1 MADRKISDLAA
12 LTTPVAGDYLPVVDI
27 SETTPANKNKRITL
41 EELFDNAPYG
51 TPKLPLPTFTA
62 ATLTY
67 TGSNLTAVSY
77 PGGEPY
83 DYVGLTY
90 TGDLLT
96 QIDYKAGGSG
106 GTIVASYQLIYTGN
120 DLTSINEL

>member
-1 MADRKISDLAA
+1 MADRKISDLTA

-27 SETTPANKNKRITL
+27 SEPTAAAKNKRITL
-41 EELFDNAPYG
+41 EELFAGAPYG
-51 TPKLPLPTFTA
+51 TAQLPLPTFTA

-67 TGSNLTAVSY
+67 TGVNLTAVAY

-83 DYVGLTY
+83 DYVALTY

-106 GTIVASYQLIYTGN
+106 GTIVASYELIYTGN

>member
-1 MADRKISDLAA
+1 MADRKTSDLAA

-27 SETTPANKNKRITL
+27 SEASPADKNKRITL
-41 EELFDNAPYG
+41 EELFAGAPYG
-51 TPKLPLPTFTA
+51 TAQLPLPTFTA

-67 TGSNLTAVSY
+67 VGANLTEVAY

-83 DYVGLTY
+83 DFVGLTY

-96 QIDYKAGGSG
+96 QIDYRDGGSG
-106 GTIVASYQLIYTGN
+106 GTLIASYELVYSGTTLIAVNQL
-120 DLTSINEL
+120 

>member
-27 SETTPANKNKRITL
+27 SEASPADKNKRITL
-41 EELFDNAPYG
+41 EELFAGAPYG
-51 TPKLPLPTFTA
+51 TAQLPLPTFTA

-67 TGSNLTAVSY
+67 VGANLTEVAY

-83 DYVGLTY
+83 DFVGLTY

-106 GTIVASYQLIYTGN
+106 GTIVASYELIYTGN

>member
-1 MADRKISDLAA
+1 MADRKTSDLAA

-27 SETTPANKNKRITL
+27 SEANPADKNKRITL
-41 EELFDNAPYG
+41 EELFAGAPYG
-51 TPKLPLPTFTA
+51 TAQLPLPTFTA

-67 TGSNLTAVSY
+67 VGANLTEVAY

-83 DYVGLTY
+83 DFVGLTY

-106 GTIVASYQLIYTGN
+106 GTIVASYELIYTGN